1 MQNLISILGG
11 RGHVIPGAIM
21 WGLISTGAQYFY
33 AIADERHSENVQQQ
47 PASGEASRKG
57 FWERAFRSEWS
68 PVKRLTHE
76 EYKWMLEEKLLG
88 VEADIAIIDEEIEN
102 LRKSSDKASGS

>member
-1 MQNLISILGG
+1 MQNLIPILGG
-11 RGHVIPGAIM
+11 RGHVIPGTIM
-21 WGLISTGAQYFY
+21 WGLIGTGAQYLY
-33 AIADERHSENVQQQ
+33 AIADERHSENVQQL
-47 PASGEASRKG
+47 PANNGASKKG

-76 EYKWMLEEKLLG
+76 EYKRMLEERLLG
-88 VEADIAIIDEEIEN
+88 VEADIALIDEEIEY